1 MWRSN
6 CKEIQRPAGGVIMV
20 KSILGRKLRMTQMF
34 TKDGKQIPLTAIA
47 VGPCPIVQIKTPA
60 KDGYAALQIGYGEAK
75 AQNLTRPMAGHF
87 ANAGVKPLRVLREIR
102 VESAEGFTVGQTL
115 DSTLFQ
121 EGDRVDVT
129 GVSKGRG
136 FQGGIRRH
144 NWRGGRMSH
153 GSMFHRAIGSNSP
166 GSGQSRLFKG
176 KTLPGHMGHER
187 VTLQNLE
194 IVKVDTQNHIL
205 YVRGGVPG
213 PDGGLV
219 FVKGTAKTNRK
230 KAVAK

>member
-1 MWRSN
+1 
-6 CKEIQRPAGGVIMV
+6 MV

>member
-1 MWRSN
+1 
-6 CKEIQRPAGGVIMV
+6 MV

-75 AQNLTRPMAGHF
+75 TQNLTRPMAGHF

-129 GVSKGRG
+129 GVSKRRG

-153 GSMFHRAIGSNSP
+153 GFMFHRAIGSNSP

-219 FVKGTAKTNRK
+219 FVKGSAKTNRK

>member
-1 MWRSN
+1 
-6 CKEIQRPAGGVIMV
+6 MV

-115 DSTLFQ
+115 DGTFFQ

>member
-1 MWRSN
+1 
-6 CKEIQRPAGGVIMV
+6 
-20 KSILGRKLRMTQMF
+20 MTQMF

-75 AQNLTRPMAGHF
+75 TQNLTRPMAGHF

>member
-1 MWRSN
+1 
-6 CKEIQRPAGGVIMV
+6 MV

-144 NWRGGRMSH
+144 NWRGGRM
-153 GSMFHRAIGSNSP
+153 
-166 GSGQSRLFKG
+166 
-176 KTLPGHMGHER
+176 
-187 VTLQNLE
+187 
-194 IVKVDTQNHIL
+194 
-205 YVRGGVPG
+205 
-213 PDGGLV
+213 
-219 FVKGTAKTNRK
+219 
-230 KAVAK
+230 